1 MSLTDMPDTVTDTVT
16 DTDTDADTD
25 AGTDAGTDT
34 GTRSAA
40 DPGGTLVVATLPT
53 PMGPLSVAVD
63 ADGVVH
69 RALFGAVSVLALPDA
84 REVAPAEVPGPVA
97 DAMTRYLAGDLTALD
112 TVPVRQPGGP
122 FRQAAWAAMRTIR
135 PGETVTYTE
144 LAELSGRPTAVRAAG
159 SACAKNLVAPFV
171 PCHRVVRSDG
181 TLGGYA
187 YGLDVKRALL
197 EHERRHA
204 TAG

>member
-1 MSLTDMPDTVTDTVT
+1 MSATDLTT
-16 DTDTDADTD
+16 
-25 AGTDAGTDT
+25 
-34 GTRSAA
+34 SAEGA
-40 DPGGTLVVATLPT
+40 TAVEALVVTTLDT

-63 ADGVVH
+63 ERGVVH
-69 RALFGAVSVLALPDA
+69 RALFGAASVLALPDA
-84 REVAPAEVPGPVA
+84 REVAPADAPGPVA
-97 DAMTRYLAGDLTALD
+97 DAVGRYLAGELTALD
-112 TVPVRQPGGP
+112 AVEVRQPGGP
-122 FRQAAWAAMRTIR
+122 FRQAAWDAMRAIP

-144 LAELSGRPTAVRAAG
+144 LAEMSGRPTAVRAAG

-204 TAG
+204 AAG

>member
-1 MSLTDMPDTVTDTVT
+1 MSSTEQDTT
-16 DTDTDADTD
+16 
-25 AGTDAGTDT
+25 
-34 GTRSAA
+34 AA
-40 DPGGTLVVATLPT
+40 TLVVTTLDT

-63 ADGVVH
+63 DDGVVH
-69 RALFGAVSVLALPDA
+69 RALFGTASVLALPDA
-84 REVAPAEVPGPVA
+84 RYVAPAQMPGPVA
-97 DAMTRYLAGDLTALD
+97 GAVARYLDGDLAALD
-112 TVPVRQPGGP
+112 AVAVRQPGGP
-122 FRQAAWAAMRTIR
+122 FRQAAWEAMRTIP

-144 LAELSGRPTAVRAAG
+144 LAQMSGRPAAVRAAG
-159 SACAKNLVAPFV
+159 SACATNLVAPFV

-204 TAG
+204 RAS

>member
-1 MSLTDMPDTVTDTVT
+1 MTSTDTSERVP
-16 DTDTDADTD
+16 
-25 AGTDAGTDT
+25 
-34 GTRSAA
+34 AA
-40 DPGGTLVVATLPT
+40 SLVVTTLST

-63 ADGVVH
+63 AEGVVH
-69 RALFGAVSVLALPDA
+69 RALFGAASVLALPGA
-84 REVAPAEVPGPVA
+84 RLVAPEDVPGPVVGA
-97 DAMTRYLAGDLTALD
+97 VARYLAGELAALD
-112 TVPVRQPGGP
+112 EVDVRQPGGP
-122 FRQAAWAAMRTIR
+122 FRQAAWDAMRTIP

-144 LAELSGRPTAVRAAG
+144 LAQLSGRPAAVRAAG

-197 EHERRHA
+197 EHEQRFAASR
-204 TAG
+204 